1 MDQKSIIK
9 LERLKMNK
17 ALAVI
22 PVAVFLSACG
32 TMGSK
37 TSTAPQMAP
46 LVVPTPIADR
56 AEAPK
61 VDPAGPKPVDQQAAR
76 VANDIPV
83 WYLQIPIQ
91 EGYLFGTGTGRSRDL
106 SMAKEKAL
114 TEAQG
119 KIAESVGGKV
129 TKQTKTFKTEAGSN
143 VIENNSTV
151 TKKTAVNVDFTGTE
165 VREVVVNLEPG
176 GNYRVFVLVSLPL
189 GENNQVLKQ
198 QMDAAL
204 TRQILSNES
213 SAMKELE
220 QEERREQIAP
230 TPNRMMGEQPR
241 LEQPRMRVEPIA
253 PQSVIPAPEP
263 AAQLDQAGQG
273 MFEQVG
279 RRLIR

>member
-1 MDQKSIIK
+1 
-9 LERLKMNK
+9 MNK
-17 ALAVI
+17 ALVVLPLAM
-22 PVAVFLSACG
+22 ALSACG

-37 TSTAPQMAP
+37 TSSAPQMAP
-46 LVVPTPIADR
+46 VVIPSPIAAK
-56 AEAPK
+56 AESPK
-61 VDPAGPKPVDQQAAR
+61 IESAGTKPVDQQAAR
-76 VANDIPV
+76 VANNIPV
-83 WYLQIPIQ
+83 WYFQTPIQ

-151 TKKTAVNVDFTGTE
+151 TKKTAINIDFTGTE
-165 VREVVVNLEPG
+165 VREVVVNLEQG

-213 SAMKELE
+213 AVIRDLEKEE
-220 QEERREQIAP
+220 QQEKSSP
-230 TPNRMMGEQPR
+230 SPNRLMGEQSKV
-241 LEQPRMRVEPIA
+241 QA
-253 PQSVIPAPEP
+253 PTMKEETISPQNLRPGAIPAD
-263 AAQLDQAGQG
+263 QLDQAGQG
-273 MFEQVG
+273 MFDKVSNLAQ
-279 RRLIR
+279 

>member
-1 MDQKSIIK
+1 MK
-9 LERLKMNK
+9 K

-22 PVAVFLSACG
+22 PVAVLLSACG

-37 TSTAPQMAP
+37 TSTAPQLAP
-46 LVVPTPIADR
+46 LVMPSPIADK
-56 AEAPK
+56 ADPPK
-61 VDPAGPKPVDQQAAR
+61 VDPVGTKPVDQQAAR
-76 VANDIPV
+76 VANNIPV
-83 WYLQIPIQ
+83 WFFQTPIQ

-129 TKQTKTFKTEAGSN
+129 TKQTKTFRTEAGSN

-151 TKKTAVNVDFTGTE
+151 TKKTAINVDFTGTE
-165 VREVVVNLEPG
+165 VREVVINLEPG
-176 GNYRVFVLVSLPL
+176 GNYRVFVLASLPL

-213 SAMKELE
+213 SAMRELE
-220 QEERREQIAP
+220 REESREQIAP
-230 TPNRMMGEQPR
+230 TPNRMMGEQTRP
-241 LEQPRMRVEPIA
+241 EQFRMRVEPVA
-253 PQSVIPAPEP
+253 PQSIIPSPEP

-273 MFEQVG
+273 MFKQAA
-279 RRLIR
+279 RRLMPD